1 MVFCIVLLRSFPRHA
16 ALPLRAE
23 SRLPPSLH
31 RSTVR
36 PSPSLPELIPT
47 AEPGESRWRNTEVVD
62 EPGMEL
68 TAGQKIAEREI
79 LLPGTRLR
87 TLRPTN
93 SR

>member
-23 SRLPPSLH
+23 SRPLLLPPPFH
-31 RSTVR
+31 RS

-79 LLPGTRLR
+79 LLPETRLR